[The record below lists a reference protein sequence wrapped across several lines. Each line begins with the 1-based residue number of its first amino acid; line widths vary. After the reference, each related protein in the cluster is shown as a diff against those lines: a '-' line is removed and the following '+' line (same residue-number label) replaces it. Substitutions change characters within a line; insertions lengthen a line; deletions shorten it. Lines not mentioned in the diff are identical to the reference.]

1 MKILKT
7 KKTHQFNSLIGM
19 SFFTLCSANLWALP
33 STMNLDPNSASYTLA
48 GQEGTVTFLQNN
60 SVVSSSTQITLGAS
74 ETLNVLPGGT
84 GSAGWVGVIRDDSGA
99 QSILNGTLDLGMRVF
114 FLNTSGVLTGN
125 NFTVDFSSL
134 TNTAGGLVLSSHALN
149 QQEFEQGNYEL
160 NAQQASAANITL
172 NGLNVVGQGAEV
184 LVLSDSL
191 SIDGQVTVPGGDFHG
206 VAAGSVDV
214 MFGVGDMIA
223 IKSALPVGQ
232 SSAGITA
239 TNNASVTAGNVDL
252 QAWVA
257 DPTSLALNNQG
268 VITATGIT
276 VNEQGTITLVGRGGN
291 LLNLGTLDA
300 ADGAVSLEGNIV
312 ALGGSVETGDLQ
324 INVGGQASDGELRVL
339 DGGVAQV
346 ATAQINGLG
355 AVNTIKGLANYHVE
369 GTNSGSAGWQGV
381 NNSDWENN
389 AAVTFDNV
397 SRLFARVGIENDFV
411 IENDGRL
418 ENDLGTGLLQGGARN
433 DTFGIAGFAQN
444 IEGIG
449 GDDTFTMGGQ
459 AIEPVSGFSVVLV
472 DGGGGIDSIANVYN
486 PEFLE
491 SVPNQGTSDF
501 VNWVNVQSFVEAE
514 YPEPGPNPSINVA
527 NVIAPQVAFTNVSS
541 MTSASLGLIGEGQ
554 LKLPCGYTSNSL
566 STADNVALDDEP
578 CEEDYTDPRWQ
589 QLASSLVHFDSDSA
603 QLTRASA
610 ERLSKVAHLFIES
623 DLFQAVSI
631 AGHTDDTGSEA
642 YNLALSERRTAST
655 ARHLQS
661 QGVLPQYIEA
671 FHFGEML
678 PAKPNTSTANRAYNR
693 RVHVDLKR

>member
-7 KKTHQFNSLIGM
+7 KKTYQFNSLIGM

-33 STMNLDPNSASYTLA
+33 SAMNLDPNSASYTLT

-60 SVVSSSTQITLGAS
+60 SVVSSSTQITLES
-74 ETLNVLPGGT
+74 TETLNVLPDGA
-84 GSAGWVGVIRDDSGA
+84 GSAEWVGVIRDDSGV

-114 FLNTSGVLTGN
+114 FLNASGILTGN

-149 QQEFEQGNYEL
+149 QEAFEQGSYEL
-160 NAQQASAANITL
+160 NAQQSSATDITL

-184 LVLSDSL
+184 LVLSESL

-214 MFGVGDMIA
+214 VFGVGDMIA
-223 IKSALPVGQ
+223 IKSALPVSQ
-232 SSAGITA
+232 SSVGIMA

-268 VITATGIT
+268 LITATGIT
-276 VNEQGTITLVGRGGN
+276 VSEQGTITLVGRGGN
-291 LLNLGTLDA
+291 LLNLGVLDA

-324 INVGGQASDGELRVL
+324 LNVGGQESDGELRLL

-355 AVNTIKGLANYHVE
+355 VVNTINGLANYHVE
-369 GTNSGSAGWQGV
+369 GINSGSAGWQGV
-381 NNSDWENN
+381 NDSDWENN
-389 AAVTFDNV
+389 AAVTFNNV
-397 SRLFARVGIENDFV
+397 SRLLARAGIENDFV
-411 IENDGRL
+411 IESDGRL
-418 ENDLGTGLLQGGARN
+418 ENDLSTGLLRGGARN

-459 AIEPVSGFSVVLV
+459 AIEPVSGSSVVLV
-472 DGGGGIDSIANVYN
+472 DGGGGIDSIANVYS
-486 PEFLE
+486 PEFLA
-491 SVPNQGTSDF
+491 SVPNEGTSDF

-514 YPEPGPNPSINVA
+514 YPEPEPNPSIDVA

-554 LKLPCGYTSNSL
+554 LKLPCGYTGNPLSNSD
-566 STADNVALDDEP
+566 SATVDDEP
-578 CEEDYTDPRWQ
+578 CEEDYTDPQWQ

-642 YNLALSERRTAST
+642 YNLALSERRSAATAH
-655 ARHLQS
+655 HLQS

-678 PAKPNTSTANRAYNR
+678 PAKPNTTTANRAYNR